1 MITKTEI
8 KNEGW
13 VAHEDCPT
21 TTFYKGKY
29 HLHIFKEYNQIWINK
44 MNSTNTNF
52 ERIFA
57 GKCETPE
64 HLKLIME
71 LTCYQ

>member
-1 MITKTEI
+1 MVTRKEV
-8 KNEGW
+8 EEHGW
-13 VAHEDCPT
+13 IPDEDCPN
-21 TTFYKGKY
+21 TTFRKGRY
-29 HLHIFKEYNQIWINK
+29 HLHLFKEYNQVWINK

-57 GKCETPE
+57 GKCETSE
-64 HLKLIME
+64 HLKLIIE